1 MARSVVAAALIAA
14 VVIGGGMTAPAFA
27 KHGNGNDGGRDGGW
41 NRGSNPPGWSHGN
54 KTGWG
59 GRNMPP
65 GLYKKYHSSS
75 DRGYSSRY
83 RGDYYRSGSYSS
95 RDGHYSYPYS
105 GSSNHYR
112 NYWNHYGY

>member
-1 MARSVVAAALIAA
+1 MARNVVAAALIAA
-14 VVIGGGMTAPAFA
+14 VVIGAGMTAPAFA

-65 GLYKKYHSSS
+65 GLYKKYHSNS
-75 DRGYSSRY
+75 DRGYSGRY
-83 RGDYYRSGSYSS
+83 RSYYDRSGTYSG
-95 RDGHYSYPYS
+95 RYSYPYS
-105 GSSNHYR
+105 GSSNYYR
-112 NYWNHYGY
+112 SYWNYYGY

>member
-14 VVIGGGMTAPAFA
+14 VVIGVGMTAPAFA
-27 KHGNGNDGGRDGGW
+27 KHGNGNDGGW

-95 RDGHYSYPYS
+95 RNGHYSYPYS
-105 GSSNHYR
+105 GSSNYYR